1 MNLIKPKKIKGS
13 NEEFI
18 YTSGNITEEEP
29 LSKEDFINLDN
40 QISYIQ

>member
-1 MNLIKPKKIKGS
+1 MIKAKKVEGS
-13 NEEFI
+13 EEFI
-18 YTSGNITEEEP
+18 YTSDNITEEEP